1 MISIEWLV
9 DPSPGEVADVAR
21 LETEHWREILPDEPE
36 LTPEQVAV
44 FSRTFDF
51 RRVRVALAVEGATVV
66 GAARLNLQD
75 VEGREDTGGADIFVV
90 GADQRGRGVGRVLL
104 DAVVGATRADGRNR
118 LVGEVATSH
127 AGGMAFAARAG
138 AEAGLVDEQSR
149 LRARDIDSGLM
160 QAWIKEALDRADG
173 YSLVGFD
180 GVCPDEW
187 LPAFSRMRDV
197 MNTAPR
203 SEPDKDTKWTADQ
216 IRADQQALVDRGYWN
231 WFVLVRDDSSGEFVA
246 YSELG
251 GSVHRKWLG
260 QQGDTAVAI
269 AHRGRGFGKW
279 VKAVNA
285 LRLLRERPD
294 IDRIE
299 TWNAGVNAPMLAI
312 NHAMGY
318 SLVAK
323 WQEWSLRL

>member
-1 MISIEWLV
+1 M
-9 DPSPGEVADVAR
+9 AR

-36 LTPEQVAV
+36 LAPEQVAV
-44 FSRTFDF
+44 FSRTYDY
-51 RRVRVALAVEGATVV
+51 RRVRVALAIEKGMVV
-66 GAARLNLQD
+66 GAARLNLHE

-90 GADQRGRGVGRVLL
+90 GADQRGRGVGSALL
-104 DAVVGATRADGRNR
+104 DAIAAATRADGRNR
-118 LVGEVATSH
+118 LVGEVATGH
-127 AGGMAFAARAG
+127 AAGMAFAARVG
-138 AEAGLVDEQSR
+138 AEPGLVDEQSR
-149 LRARDIDSGLM
+149 VRTEDIDSGLM
-160 QAWIKEALDRADG
+160 QAWVKEASDGADG
-173 YSLVGFD
+173 YSLVSFD
-180 GVCPDEW
+180 GVCPDGW
-187 LPAFSRMRDV
+187 LEPFSRVRDV

-203 SEPDKDTKWTADQ
+203 SEPDKDTKWTAEQ

-251 GSVHRKWLG
+251 GSVHRPWLS

-269 AHRGRGFGKW
+269 SHRGRGFGKW
-279 VKAVNA
+279 IKAVNA
-285 LRLLRERPD
+285 LRLLRERPEVD
-294 IDRIE
+294 VIE

-318 SLVAK
+318 QLVAK